1 MKTSNK
7 KILSLIMVLMLVFT
21 AALVSSCAN
30 NHPID
35 ESKLP
40 RLEEQTEQ
48 QAQQQDQGQQNA
60 QQEQAQQQTEQ
71 PTQQQQ
77 QQQQQPAGPQVSEAQ
92 AINIVLKKV
101 PGATQSNLV
110 SFGSDYDDG
119 RWLYEGELRYNG
131 LEYDFEID
139 GMTGNILE
147 WEIDD

>member
-1 MKTSNK
+1 MKTSNR
-7 KILSLIMVLMLVFT
+7 KILSLIMVLMLVLT

-40 RLEEQTEQ
+40 KLEEQTEQ
-48 QAQQQDQGQQNA
+48 QAQQQDQSQQQP
-60 QQEQAQQQTEQ
+60 QQEQAQQQ
-71 PTQQQQ
+71 QQQQ
-77 QQQQQPAGPQVSEAQ
+77 QQPQPQQQQPAGPQVSEAQ

>member
-1 MKTSNK
+1 
-7 KILSLIMVLMLVFT
+7 MLVRT

-40 RLEEQTEQ
+40 KLEEQTEQ

-71 PTQQQQ
+71 PTQQQ

>member
-1 MKTSNK
+1 
-7 KILSLIMVLMLVFT
+7 MVLMLVFT

-48 QAQQQDQGQQNA
+48 QAQQQDQSQQNA
-60 QQEQAQQQTEQ
+60 QQEQAQQ
-71 PTQQQQ
+71 P
-77 QQQQQPAGPQVSEAQ
+77 QQQQPEGPQVSEAQ

>member
-1 MKTSNK
+1 M
-7 KILSLIMVLMLVFT
+7 FT

-48 QAQQQDQGQQNA
+48 QAQQQDQSQQNA

-71 PTQQQQ
+71 PAQQP
-77 QQQQQPAGPQVSEAQ
+77 QQQQPAGPQVSEAQ
-92 AINIVLKKV
+92 AINIVLEKV

>member
-1 MKTSNK
+1 
-7 KILSLIMVLMLVFT
+7 MVLMLVFT

-71 PTQQQQ
+71 PTQQQ

>member
-1 MKTSNK
+1 
-7 KILSLIMVLMLVFT
+7 MLVFT

-40 RLEEQTEQ
+40 KLEEQTEQ
-48 QAQQQDQGQQNA
+48 QAQQQDQSQQNA

-71 PTQQQQ
+71 PTKQQQ

-92 AINIVLKKV
+92 AINIVLEKV

>member
-1 MKTSNK
+1 
-7 KILSLIMVLMLVFT
+7 MVLMLVLT

-40 RLEEQTEQ
+40 KLEEQTEQ

-60 QQEQAQQQTEQ
+60 QQEQAQQQ
-71 PTQQQQ
+71 QQQQ
-77 QQQQQPAGPQVSEAQ
+77 QPQQQQPAGPQVSEAQ